1 MSAPTL
7 LLVDDDDVFRERLAR
22 AFRERGFV
30 VETHG
35 SVDSALG
42 TDTGES
48 PEFAVVDL
56 RMPGASGLDL
66 VRSLHARDPATRIV
80 VLTGYGSIAT
90 AVQAV
95 KDGASDYLSKPLDFP
110 RILAALLGPQD
121 TPDAEQLEAELA
133 SPSLARIEWEHIQ
146 RVLLE
151 CEGNITRAAK
161 TLGLHRRSLQ
171 RKLDKYPARR

>member
-1 MSAPTL
+1 VSAPSV
-7 LLVDDDDVFRERLAR
+7 LLVDDDAIFRERLAR

-35 SVDSALG
+35 SVEAARSA
-42 TDTGES
+42 DAAES
-48 PEFAVVDL
+48 PEFAVIDL

-66 VRSLHARDPATRIV
+66 VRELHARDAATRIV

-95 KDGASDYLSKPLDFP
+95 KDGAADYLSKPLDFP
-110 RILAALLGPQD
+110 RILAALLGTQEEPGTGQGD
-121 TPDAEQLEAELA
+121 WV
-133 SPSLARIEWEHIQ
+133 SPSLARLEWEHIQ

-161 TLGLHRRSLQ
+161 ALGLHRRSLQ